1 MISSAPSDLQENL
14 QKPLDLLKNALEE
27 LCTAYTLPLPPLIPR
42 PALMLVA
49 SIASSVYIL
58 EHAIWSKMAQGHSS
72 EVDVEVFRR
81 WVLEGG
87 TAAAIEDV
95 KEAKE
100 GMKNRIDINFAIT
113 FGNNRKARM

>member
-1 MISSAPSDLQENL
+1 
-14 QKPLDLLKNALEE
+14 
-27 LCTAYTLPLPPLIPR
+27 
-42 PALMLVA
+42 MLVA
-49 SIASSVYIL
+49 SIASSVYLL
-58 EHAIWSKMAQGHSS
+58 EHAIWSKTTQGHSR

>member
-14 QKPLDLLKNALEE
+14 QKPLDLLKNAVEQLR
-27 LCTAYTLPLPPLIPR
+27 TAYTQPLPPLIPR
-42 PALMLVA
+42 PALVLVA
-49 SIASSVYIL
+49 SIASSVYLL
-58 EHAIWSKMAQGHSS
+58 EHAIWSKTTRGHSR
-72 EVDVEVFRR
+72 EMDVEVFRR

>member
-1 MISSAPSDLQENL
+1 
-14 QKPLDLLKNALEE
+14 
-27 LCTAYTLPLPPLIPR
+27 
-42 PALMLVA
+42 MLVA
-49 SIASSVYIL
+49 SIASSVYLL
-58 EHAIWSKMAQGHSS
+58 EHAIWSKTTQGQ
-72 EVDVEVFRR
+72 VDVEVFRR

-100 GMKNRIDINFAIT
+100 GRKNRIDVNFAIT